1 MKKAFRVFLALA
13 ILSVGTGIALLHRL
27 ESTATAPASPG
38 GESEAMVEEGAEGPG
53 AGSEDSFDRSKA
65 SDRDTRRLAV
75 GSGLESASDYG
86 RRTEPPARSAQSHA
100 NRRSSSSL
108 SAASRQ
114 EGVRNTF
121 RPTDTPQP
129 ARTHEVADGDTLQ
142 GIARKYLGSASLAG
156 EIFEANRTRLT
167 DPALLQI
174 GEELIIPA
182 GAARTSSP
190 SDSPRREPLVR
201 VAPSRP
207 SLERDQAGR
216 VVE

>member
-65 SDRDTRRLAV
+65 SDRDTRRLAA
-75 GSGLESASDYG
+75 GSGADSASDYG
-86 RRTEPPARSAQSHA
+86 RRIEPASRPAQSHA
-100 NRRSSSSL
+100 DRRSSL

-121 RPTDTPQP
+121 RPTDAPLP

-174 GEELIIPA
+174 GEELVIPA
-182 GAARTSSP
+182 GVPRTSTP